1 MTQALLDCNQSAR
14 LEKKIDILQE
24 AVMKL
29 TVINESHKTAS
40 EQNAKEIG
48 VINQK
53 LDVKLDEIDKRIDE
67 LKNKSSSMDGGLST
81 FKTIMTFAI
90 GIIVS
95 LCGWTGS
102 SIIRLSQEN
111 TILNERV
118 TQAQIDIDALEHKV
132 GR

>member
-1 MTQALLDCNQSAR
+1 MSQILDCTQSAR
-14 LEKKIDILQE
+14 LEKKIDMLQD
-24 AVMKL
+24 AVTKL
-29 TVINESHKTAS
+29 TIINENHKTAS

-95 LCGWTGS
+95 LCGWTGT

-111 TILNERV
+111 TLLNERV
-118 TQAQIDIDALEHKV
+118 TQAQVDIQTIENKV
-132 GR
+132 GK

>member
-1 MTQALLDCNQSAR
+1 MTQALLDCSQSAR

-24 AVMKL
+24 NITKL
-29 TVINESHKTAS
+29 TIINETHKTAS

-48 VINQK
+48 LINQK
-53 LDVKLDEIDKRIDE
+53 LDNKFDDFDKRIDE